1 MYDSLKNSVGLSTN
15 YNYFLQI
22 QIAREDLL

>member
-1 MYDSLKNSVGLSTN
+1 MYDSFKNSVGLNTN